1 MKKLF
6 ILLFLCL
13 FILSACSEPLPPK
26 DMLSEFVKAYGA
38 EGVIYHSEAKE
49 GDEGY
54 LSPRLATI
62 AFCNRKL
69 PSSYAVLLNTHLDT
83 ATECGI
89 FLVEGDREEVL
100 ELCATRAAL
109 LDPRGERTYIAIY
122 GRYAF
127 YSTLSDK
134 SRAKSIAD
142 KVFS

>member
-1 MKKLF
+1 MKKLL
-6 ILLFLCL
+6 ILFLCL
-13 FILSACSEPLPPK
+13 FILSACSEPLPPV
-26 DMLSEFVKAYGA
+26 DMLTEFVRAYGA
-38 EGVIYHSEAKE
+38 EGVIYHSGARE

-54 LSPRLATI
+54 LSERLAVIT
-62 AFCNRKL
+62 FGNRSL

-83 ATECGI
+83 AYECGI
-89 FLVEGDREEVL
+89 FLIEGDRDAAL

-122 GRYAF
+122 GRYVF
-127 YSTLSDK
+127 YSTLADK

>member
-1 MKKLF
+1 MKKLL
-6 ILLFLCL
+6 ILFLCL

-26 DMLSEFVKAYGA
+26 DMLSEFVRAYGA
-38 EGVIYHSEAKE
+38 EGVIFHSEAKE
-49 GDEGY
+49 GEEGY
-54 LSPRLATI
+54 LSPRLATL
-62 AFCNRKL
+62 AFGNCQL
-69 PSSYAVLLNTHLDT
+69 PSSYAILLNTHLDT

-89 FLVEGDREEVL
+89 FLIEGDREEIL
-100 ELCATRAAL
+100 ELCANRTAL
-109 LDPRGERTYIAIY
+109 LDPQGDRTYIAIY